1 MQFTF
6 NYNIQCSANF
16 YAYELY
22 DILLFGEGSV
32 FLYLKFQF
40 SFLTYSQ
47 SPIDWPVLM
56 PSWNRY
62 LEQVPESVYT
72 THSSSLHLQV
82 RDFYKLSII
91 LCPVPNSQ
99 DLIKLSVGKRT
110 LHLRSSSLHSRF
122 VLLCYRHSLDSLLG
136 MTDSS
141 TASLIPIDYSSSI
154 SQHPPQWQITG

>member
-1 MQFTF
+1 MFSQFLCIWVIWYFTIWGGECLPVF
-6 NYNIQCSANF
+6 KVLVF
-16 YAYELY
+16 FPH
-22 DILLFGEGSV
+22 IL
-32 FLYLKFQF
+32 
-40 SFLTYSQ
+40 SQ

-62 LEQVPESVYT
+62 LEWVPESVYI
-72 THSSSLHLQV
+72 THSLSLHLQV

-110 LHLRSSSLHSRF
+110 LHLRSSSLHSCF

-141 TASLIPIDYSSSI
+141 TVSLIPIDYSSSI
-154 SQHPPQWQITG
+154 SQHPP